1 MGCSFSPSVSVGG
14 DGADIVIGLDEAE
27 VEVGAAAGPHLL
39 QVLQGGGLVVGD
51 VELAHLHV
59 QLRGQLGQVVV
70 AEAEVVQPR
79 AGRPPAEGG
88 EHGLLQLDTPHPGQA
103 AHQLAGLDLGAQR
116 QPLGGGGAAAAAGGE
131 VRAVVLQRAHSR
143 LESDPCT

>member
-1 MGCSFSPSVSVGG
+1 M
-14 DGADIVIGLDEAE
+14 
-27 VEVGAAAGPHLL
+27 
-39 QVLQGGGLVVGD
+39 GD
-51 VELAHLHV
+51 VELAHLHE

-88 EHGLLQLDTPHPGQA
+88 EHGLLQL
-103 AHQLAGLDLGAQR
+103 AHC
-116 QPLGGGGAAAAAGGE
+116 
-131 VRAVVLQRAHSR
+131 R

>member
-1 MGCSFSPSVSVGG
+1 MGLLPRLKMGCSFSPSVSVGG

-39 QVLQGGGLVVGD
+39 QVLQGGGFVVGD
-51 VELAHLHV
+51 VELAHLHE

-79 AGRPPAEGG
+79 AVEA
-88 EHGLLQLDTPHPGQA
+88 HVHVLHIIGLSLSLRRDH
-103 AHQLAGLDLGAQR
+103 HQ
-116 QPLGGGGAAAAAGGE
+116 
-131 VRAVVLQRAHSR
+131 
-143 LESDPCT
+143 

>member
-1 MGCSFSPSVSVGG
+1 MTYEYPDRELAELPRLKMGCSFSPSVSVGG

-51 VELAHLHV
+51 VELAHLHE

-79 AGRPPAEGG
+79 VVEAHVHVLIEERVNMLETVGADARPP
-88 EHGLLQLDTPHPGQA
+88 LV
-103 AHQLAGLDLGAQR
+103 
-116 QPLGGGGAAAAAGGE
+116 PL
-131 VRAVVLQRAHSR
+131 
-143 LESDPCT
+143 